1 MKETRLLL
9 LFPHFYGLNFLF
21 EVQIILCMMGHSM
34 NISYNFRLFLIGSIQ
49 LSENMVKY
57 HFYTVLGSHFGFMQ
71 IMGWPH
77 KKYIPN
83 RFLVPHIYIILFYFT
98 LKLYFQVEI

>member
-1 MKETRLLL
+1 
-9 LFPHFYGLNFLF
+9 
-21 EVQIILCMMGHSM
+21 
-34 NISYNFRLFLIGSIQ
+34 
-49 LSENMVKY
+49 MVKY

-71 IMGWPH
+71 IMGWSHH

-98 LKLYFQVEI
+98 LELYFKVEI